1 MDDADD
7 EKDANEKVMKMDV
20 NEMEKK
26 DVVFLTFLANYGS
39 KAINKNDKK
48 KKNPI

>member
-1 MDDADD
+1 
-7 EKDANEKVMKMDV
+7 MKMDV

-39 KAINKNDKK
+39 KAINKNEKQK
-48 KKNPI
+48 TNPI